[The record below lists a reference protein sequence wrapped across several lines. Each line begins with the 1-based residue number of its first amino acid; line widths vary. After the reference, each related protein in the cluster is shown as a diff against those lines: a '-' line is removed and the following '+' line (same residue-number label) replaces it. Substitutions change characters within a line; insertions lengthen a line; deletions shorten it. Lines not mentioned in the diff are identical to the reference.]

1 MNDMRRGRL
10 FIEFLQ
16 SEVVFLEKWMVKRF
30 GREKR
35 DG

>member
-1 MNDMRRGRL
+1 MKNMRLGRL
-10 FIEFLQ
+10 FIELLQ

-35 DG
+35 DR